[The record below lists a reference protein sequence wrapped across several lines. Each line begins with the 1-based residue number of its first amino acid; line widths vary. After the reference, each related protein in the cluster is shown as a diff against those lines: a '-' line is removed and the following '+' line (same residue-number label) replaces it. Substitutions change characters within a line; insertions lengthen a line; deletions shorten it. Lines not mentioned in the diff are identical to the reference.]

1 MQYFPINENVIAS
14 AVIYFSNPSVFEID
28 KGQNLEP
35 AVNFFFIGKTYKLM
49 RYRVHIIQRNN
60 KTLRFRC

>member
-35 AVNFFFIGKTYKLM
+35 AVNFFHRQDLQFNALQSSYNTTK
-49 RYRVHIIQRNN
+49 
-60 KTLRFRC
+60 